1 MVKKAQ
7 VRGLKA
13 RRNDAELLQQ
23 DEGDQ
28 DHGDVMDHY
37 RSFQRPAGLKVGVLH
52 GRGGGMGSA

>member
-28 DHGDVMDHY
+28 DHGDVMDHRPVVPHRQAS
-37 RSFQRPAGLKVGVLH
+37 RSAYYMAG
-52 GRGGGMGSA
+52 GGGMGSA